1 MHLLAPILRVW
12 SLSLNEGK
20 PMSLTL
26 SSPVTGGAQTSLTSP
41 TYTIA
46 VDTAPTSA
54 GKQYAV
60 TALGGTQ
67 TGVDASS
74 SPTKPFTI
82 TLSRPTSLKTL
93 GVVDPVTGVLRS
105 VPRNKYT
112 VLVRKGVTVLTGQAP
127 AVLQGRVEIEVPAG
141 ADIADPANVRAALS
155 LLIGSLNQISAS
167 MGDTCVT
174 GVI

>member
-1 MHLLAPILRVW
+1 
-12 SLSLNEGK
+12 
-20 PMSLTL
+20 MSFTLT
-26 SSPVTGGAQTSLTSP
+26 SPVTGGAQTGFTSP
-41 TYTIA
+41 TYTIGA
-46 VDTAPTSA
+46 DTAPMAS

-74 SPTKPFTI
+74 TPSRPFTV
-82 TLSRPTSLKTL
+82 TLSRQPVLKGL
-93 GVVDPVTGVLRS
+93 AVVDPVTGVLRS

-112 VLVRKGVTVLTGQAP
+112 IRVRKGVTPLAGQASVP
-127 AVLQGRVEIEVPAG
+127 LQAVLEIDIPAG
-141 ADIADPANVRAALS
+141 SDAADPANVRAAIS

-167 MGDTCVT
+167 IGDTCVT

>member
-1 MHLLAPILRVW
+1 M
-12 SLSLNEGK
+12 SF
-20 PMSLTL
+20 SLT
-26 SSPVTGGAQTSLTSP
+26 SPVTGGAQTGLTSP

-46 VDTAPTSA
+46 ADTAPTSS

-67 TGVDASS
+67 AGVDTSS
-74 SPTKPFTI
+74 SPSRPFTV
-82 TLSRPTSLKTL
+82 TLSRQPVLKAL

-105 VPRNKYT
+105 VPRNTYT
-112 VLVRKGVTVLTGQAP
+112 IRVRKGVTPLAGQASVP
-127 AVLQGRVEIEVPAG
+127 LQAVLSIDVPAG
-141 ADIADPANVRAALS
+141 ADSADSANVRAALS

-167 MGDTCVT
+167 IGDTCVT